1 MSIGYIKFKKQTK
14 AKVMLDDKASAGMS
28 FKKHF
33 IYWILPSSFTLAC
46 TLIYFYNLFGLE
58 DFIAPKINREF
69 GLIENVQ
76 LLLLILIFLR
86 AIKGIRTREAK
97 IEKYGFLLVAI
108 VTAFMILEEIDYGLH
123 YYDYLT
129 GKPQITQVVI
139 FDKKVRN
146 IHNNGPMQN
155 LFKLTAY
162 GIIII
167 FFVIFP
173 LMPLRFKEKHAVLNF
188 LSPSRFI
195 ISTAVCL
202 LILNQI
208 ALYLYHK
215 YNSPTRSL
223 TANVSEFEEI
233 MIYYIVLLYISE
245 MVKKPQGMLSAKAHA
260 KKT

>member
-1 MSIGYIKFKKQTK
+1 MIGGK
-14 AKVMLDDKASAGMS
+14 ALSGMS

-33 IYWILPSSFTLAC
+33 IYWILPSGFTLAC

-108 VTAFMILEEIDYGLH
+108 VTAFMFLEEIDYGLH

-129 GKPQITQVVI
+129 GKPQVTQVVI
-139 FDKKVRN
+139 FDQKVRN
-146 IHNNGPMQN
+146 IHNNGPILN
-155 LFKLTAY
+155 LFKLTSY
-162 GIIII
+162 GVIII

-173 LMPLRFKEKHAVLNF
+173 LMPSKFKEKHAVLNF
-188 LSPSRFI
+188 LSPSRLI

-202 LILNQI
+202 LVLNQI

-215 YNSPTRSL
+215 YNSLSRSL
-223 TANVSEFEEI
+223 TANVSEFEET
-233 MIYYIVLLYISE
+233 MTYYIILLYISE
-245 MVKKPQGMLSAKAHA
+245 MVKKPQGMLTSKS
-260 KKT
+260 KTVKT